1 MMESFLKIIVPVI
14 ISLSL
19 MMILSTTSYSGY
31 GQPVA
36 NTTTTIANTTAP
48 DISNQT
54 NQNVSQ
60 LVQPADIDQAEPQ
73 VQSQAN
79 QTNSTSDSSDLLM
92 KERLL
97 NYTNDAILAL
107 NDDNETAIQQNL
119 VQIQNTLIKAI
130 GKPVVIVPAPALN
143 LDSD

>member
-1 MMESFLKIIVPVI
+1 MKIGVPVI
-14 ISLSL
+14 VTLSL
-19 MMILSTTSYSGY
+19 MMILATTSYSSY

-36 NTTTTIANTTAP
+36 NTTTTSIPIADTPANDT
-48 DISNQT
+48 SNQI

-60 LVQPADIDQAEPQ
+60 LTPADINQAEQ
-73 VQSQAN
+73 QIQSQAN
-79 QTNSTSDSSDLLM
+79 QTNSTSSSSDLLL

-119 VQIQNTLIKAI
+119 VQIQNILIKAI
-130 GKPVVIVPAPALN
+130 GKPVVIVPAPAID

>member
-1 MMESFLKIIVPVI
+1 
-14 ISLSL
+14 
-19 MMILSTTSYSGY
+19 MILSTTSYSGY

-119 VQIQNTLIKAI
+119 IQIQNTLIKAI

>member
-1 MMESFLKIIVPVI
+1 MESFLKIIVPVI

-79 QTNSTSDSSDLLM
+79 QTNFTSDSSDLLM

>member
-1 MMESFLKIIVPVI
+1 
-14 ISLSL
+14 
-19 MMILSTTSYSGY
+19 MILSTTSYSGY

-36 NTTTTIANTTAP
+36 NTTIANTTDP

-73 VQSQAN
+73 IQSQAN

>member
-1 MMESFLKIIVPVI
+1 
-14 ISLSL
+14 
-19 MMILSTTSYSGY
+19 MILSTTSYSGY

-130 GKPVVIVPAPALN
+130 GKPVVIVPASALN

>member
-1 MMESFLKIIVPVI
+1 MESFLKIVVPVI

-19 MMILSTTSYSGY
+19 MMILSITSYSGY

-60 LVQPADIDQAEPQ
+60 LVQPDTDQAEPQ
-73 VQSQAN
+73 IQSQAN
-79 QTNSTSDSSDLLM
+79 QSNSTSDTSDLLM

-107 NDDNETAIQQNL
+107 NVDNETAIQQNL